1 MIAMRWR
8 WRLAA
13 HLKGKFGWKS
23 VYAWN
28 DETFGPTGTLGRKDT
43 TEAVLIHDLRAALQ
57 RLNPELPPSAGD
69 SARYGSI
76 TSEWDPI
83 GMAREALVE
92 AERRLAATQRSWG
105 PPPYGRRA
113 DCSFLRRE
121 TDPHP
126 VFLDKPTRP
135 LDAAAAAWRQTQS
148 GFRQGLLLAPSCRLR
163 MRLSRRESGV

>member
-83 GMAREALVE
+83 GIVGIHLKTRNSRFACALDILIE
-92 AERRLAATQRSWG
+92 NYEGRFRASSFKLRDRRS
-105 PPPYGRRA
+105 
-113 DCSFLRRE
+113 
-121 TDPHP
+121 
-126 VFLDKPTRP
+126 
-135 LDAAAAAWRQTQS
+135 
-148 GFRQGLLLAPSCRLR
+148 
-163 MRLSRRESGV
+163 RESRAASSSKRLKQNECQAGAPERWAKNSHY

>member
-83 GMAREALVE
+83 GMAREGAC
-92 AERRLAATQRSWG
+92 G
-105 PPPYGRRA
+105 G
-113 DCSFLRRE
+113 
-121 TDPHP
+121 
-126 VFLDKPTRP
+126 
-135 LDAAAAAWRQTQS
+135 
-148 GFRQGLLLAPSCRLR
+148 
-163 MRLSRRESGV
+163 